1 MGKKR
6 ASRIVTF
13 GGIGVIAAVV
23 GFMIFL
29 QVENSRNSEFKKSID
44 AIATETI
51 SLTRE
56 YQIEEGKWTDKQYD
70 NATMI
75 MKIDAYSPRYQD
87 LIDRAN
93 ALETPAKYAVA
104 KDYLIKSIESEKQSN
119 EHFRNHLQTGDPKEY
134 ERSVDLFSLS
144 LRYSAEYDAAIGAA
158 G

>member
-6 ASRIVTF
+6 ASRIVTL

-23 GFMIFL
+23 GFMVFL
-29 QVENSRNSEFKKSID
+29 QVENNRNNEFKKSID

-56 YQIEEGKWTDKQYD
+56 YQAEEGKWMDKQYD

-75 MKIDAYSPRYQD
+75 MKIDVYSPRYQD

-93 ALETPAKYAVA
+93 SLETPAKYAVA

-119 EHFRNHLQTGDPKEY
+119 EHFRNHLQSGDPKEY

-144 LRYSAEYDAAIGAA
+144 LQYSAEYDAAIGAA

>member
-1 MGKKR
+1 
-6 ASRIVTF
+6 
-13 GGIGVIAAVV
+13 
-23 GFMIFL
+23 MIFL
-29 QVENSRNSEFKKSID
+29 QVENTRNNEFKKSID
-44 AIATETI
+44 AIATDTI

-56 YQIEEGKWTDKQYD
+56 YQAEEGKWTDKQYD

-75 MKIDAYSPRYQD
+75 IKIDAYSPRYQD

-93 ALETPAKYAVA
+93 AVATPAKYAVA
-104 KDYLIKSIESEKQSN
+104 KGFLIKSIESEKQSN
-119 EHFRNHLQTGDPKEY
+119 EHFRNHLQTGDPQEY

>member
-23 GFMIFL
+23 GFMVFL
-29 QVENSRNSEFKKSID
+29 QVENARNNEFKKSID

-56 YQIEEGKWTDKQYD
+56 YQVEEGKWVDNEHD

-75 MKIDAYSPRYQD
+75 MKIDEYSPRYQD

-93 ALETPAKYAVA
+93 ALDTPEKYAVA
-104 KDYLIKSIESEKQSN
+104 KKFLVMSIESEKQSN
-119 EHFRNHLQTGDPKEY
+119 EHLRNHLQTGDPEEY
-134 ERSVDLFSLS
+134 ERSVDLFSRS
-144 LRYSAEYDAAIGAA
+144 LQYSAEYDAAIGAA

>member
-23 GFMIFL
+23 GFMVFL
-29 QVENSRNSEFKKSID
+29 QVENARNNEFKKSID

-56 YQIEEGKWTDKQYD
+56 YQVEEGKWVDNEHD

-75 MKIDAYSPRYQD
+75 MKIDEYSPRYQD

-93 ALETPAKYAVA
+93 ALDTPEKYAVA
-104 KDYLIKSIESEKQSN
+104 KSFLIMSLESEKQSN
-119 EHFRNHLQTGDPKEY
+119 EHFRNHLQTGDPEEY
-134 ERSVDLFSLS
+134 ERSVDLFSRS
-144 LRYSAEYDAAIGAA
+144 LQYSAEYDAAIGAA

>member
-6 ASRIVTF
+6 ASHIVTF

-23 GFMIFL
+23 GFMVFL
-29 QVENSRNSEFKKSID
+29 QVENSRNNEFKKSID
-44 AIATETI
+44 AIATDTI

-56 YQIEEGKWTDKQYD
+56 YQAEEGKWMAKEYD

-75 MKIDAYSPRYQD
+75 NKVDGYLPRYQD

-93 ALETPAKYAVA
+93 ALETPEKYVLAKGF
-104 KDYLIKSIESEKQSN
+104 LIKSLESEKQSN
-119 EHFRNHLQTGDPKEY
+119 EHFRNHLDTGDLKEY

-144 LRYSAEYDAAIGAA
+144 LQYSAEYDATISTA

>member
-13 GGIGVIAAVV
+13 GGIGVIAAVI
-23 GFMIFL
+23 GFMVFL
-29 QVENSRNSEFKKSID
+29 QVENTRNNEFKKSID

-56 YQIEEGKWTDKQYD
+56 YQVEEGKWMDKEYD

-93 ALETPAKYAVA
+93 AVDTPAKYAVA
-104 KDYLIKSIESEKQSN
+104 KSFLIKSIESEKQSN
-119 EHFRNHLQTGDPKEY
+119 QHFRNHLQTGDPKEY

-144 LRYSAEYDAAIGAA
+144 LQYSAEYDATIGAA